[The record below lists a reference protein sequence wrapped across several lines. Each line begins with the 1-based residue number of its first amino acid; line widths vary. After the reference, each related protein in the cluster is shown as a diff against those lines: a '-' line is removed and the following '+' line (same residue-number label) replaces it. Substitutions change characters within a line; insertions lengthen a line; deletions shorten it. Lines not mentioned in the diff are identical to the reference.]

1 MEELEM
7 MEQQAEEVMDET
19 TEIEP
24 ITEDSDENG
33 QKHELTAEEAV
44 VGAVVIV
51 SVAYAGYKAGKY
63 IVTKALVPLSKKC
76 VSKVKSLFDRKHSNP
91 KVVETDATVVAV
103 EEENSDSDE
112 TEN

>member
-33 QKHELTAEEAV
+33 QKHELTAGEAV

-63 IVTKALVPLSKKC
+63 IVTKALVPLSKKG

-91 KVVETDATVVAV
+91 KIVETDATETTV
-103 EEENSDSDE
+103 EDVENSESDE
-112 TEN
+112 T